1 MPKTNSK
8 VEFNVWRLPGGHDW
22 EILPMNGTFK
32 WILGLAAAAMMC
44 FAPLAIAQAQEDQFV
59 QVKLTDQQIKGYLA
73 ASKKL
78 AAISEKI
85 EAGGDKPDPKLLDEL
100 EAVAKANG
108 FKSYDELDTVI
119 SNISF
124 VLSGFDDKGNFTD
137 PHDALKAEL
146 EQVKGDTSM
155 KADEKAKMVKE
166 IEEAM
171 KTTPPLKYKENV
183 ALVKSHLKE
192 LDEILQ
198 KQ

>member
-1 MPKTNSK
+1 
-8 VEFNVWRLPGGHDW
+8 
-22 EILPMNGTFK
+22 MNGTIN
-32 WILGLAAAAMMC
+32 WILGLVAATMMC
-44 FAPLAIAQAQEDQFV
+44 FAPIGAAQAQEDQFV
-59 QVKLTDQQIKGYLA
+59 QVKLTDQQVKGYLA

-85 EAGGDKPDPKLLDEL
+85 EAGGDKPDPKLLDDL
-100 EAVAKANG
+100 ESVAKANG
-108 FKSYDELDTVI
+108 FKSYEELDTVI

-124 VLSGFDDKGNFTD
+124 VLSGFDDKGEFTD
-137 PHDALKAEL
+137 PHDALKSEL

-171 KTTPPLKYKENV
+171 KTTPPLQYKENV
-183 ALVKSHLKE
+183 AVVKKHLKQ